1 MRRPHMVPTKVSPMV
16 VECMVVQ
23 TMATAETYGNHAGQK
38 EHLEKI
44 LVHILE
50 NRRFS
55 LFMRIARRRMLFI

>member
-23 TMATAETYGNHAGQK
+23 TMAAAETYGNHAGQK
-38 EHLEKI
+38 EHLVKI

-50 NRRFS
+50 NRRLC
-55 LFMRIARRRMLFI
+55 LFMRIAHRKISFI